1 MPKYW
6 GTLAIIVSVS
16 PQTSRSLH
24 YHLIPGLN
32 GQTLE
37 IIQMS
42 WRVIQTHF
50 ESIHYCNHNINLFN
64 ILADSCDFAIHPA
77 AGQSTVFGDSNICL
91 LTSDRLQLVP
101 HLTTQRQ
108 PGLRPRGGR
117 SHLRSLLAS
126 LNGER
131 IPQL

>member
-42 WRVIQTHF
+42 WRVIPTHF
-50 ESIHYCNHNINLFN
+50 GSIHYCNHNINLFN

-77 AGQSTVFGDSNICL
+77 AVKVL
-91 LTSDRLQLVP
+91 YLVI
-101 HLTTQRQ
+101 LI
-108 PGLRPRGGR
+108 
-117 SHLRSLLAS
+117 SVYFRSLATCS
-126 LNGER
+126 APYHPATTR
-131 IPQL
+131 TSTPRRTIPP